1 MRTFFLVILGGAA
14 GTGVRYL
21 VALMMGSGWRFPVA
35 TLAVNIAGSFVIG
48 FVVPWAIRSALP
60 APLLAAITT
69 GFLGG
74 FTTYSAFNY
83 ELTVMATSGQAARAL
98 VYGVMT
104 VCGCFVAGLAG
115 LHFGR

>member
-1 MRTFFLVILGGAA
+1 MRTFFLVIAAGAA

-35 TLAVNIAGSFVIG
+35 TLAVNIAGSFAIG
-48 FVVPWAIRSALP
+48 FVVPWAMRNALP

-83 ELTVMATSGQAARAL
+83 ELTMMATSGHVAKAF
-98 VYGVMT
+98 VYGLMT

-115 LHFGR
+115 LHLGR